1 MAKTKNKDLS
11 HNHELKPTKINF
23 LCDMLDYFMGKHINA
38 LCTV

>member
-11 HNHELKPTKINF
+11 HKHELKPTNTNI
-23 LCDMLDYFMGKHINA
+23 LYDMSGYFMEKDINA